1 MEKQRHLNYNK
12 NPHGTLTAKKLGE
25 RKIIQ
30 IIKNNLTPMPNQPM
44 PFGDDVSAV
53 NFGKDILILKT
64 DMLVK
69 KTDIPAGMS
78 AYQAARKAIVMNVSD
93 FAAKGAKPT
102 AALVALGLPKNTTE
116 NEIVQIAK
124 GLNDGA
130 QQYGAYVLGGDTNQT
145 DDLIISISLFGAAKK
160 NQLMLRSGAEAG
172 DILAVTGFFGNP
184 PAGLKL
190 ITDNCKASEDTCKIL
205 LDSVYMPNA
214 RLKEGLALSDS
225 GAVSAS
231 MDSSDGLALSLYTLA
246 EMSTVGFTVE
256 YLPVS
261 AQASEFAKQ
270 NSLNTADLALYGGE
284 EYELVL
290 TVKPEMWVKAE
301 AAVKAVGGCLL
312 PIGKAIKEKQIFLEV
327 EGEKKV
333 ILERGW
339 EHFKSKP

>member
-1 MEKQRHLNYNK
+1 MEKQGDVNYNK
-12 NPHGTLTAKKLGE
+12 TPLENLTAEKLGE

-30 IIKNNLTPMPNQPM
+30 IIKNNLTPMPNQPI
-44 PFGDDVSAV
+44 PFGDDASAL
-53 NFGKDILILKT
+53 NFGTDTVILKT

-102 AALVALGLPKNTTE
+102 AVLVALGLPKNTTE
-116 NEIVQIAK
+116 NEIVEIAK

-145 DDLIISISLFGAAKK
+145 DDLIISVSLFGSAKK
-160 NQLMLRSGAEAG
+160 DQLMLRSGAKAG

-190 ITDNCKASEDTCKIL
+190 LQQNCMASEDTRKIL
-205 LDSVYMPNA
+205 LDSVNMPNA
-214 RLKEGLALSDS
+214 KLNEGLSLSAS

-231 MDSSDGLALSLYTLA
+231 MDSSDGLALSLYALA
-246 EMSTVGFTVE
+246 EMSNVGFTVDC
-256 YLPVS
+256 LPVS
-261 AQASEFAKQ
+261 RQASEFAKQ
-270 NSLNTADLALYGGE
+270 NSLDAADLALYGGE

-290 TVKPEMWVKAE
+290 TVKPDMWVNAE

-312 PIGKAIKEKQIFLEV
+312 PIGKATKDKQILLEV
-327 EGEKKV
+327 DGEKKV

-339 EHFKSKP
+339 EHFKSEP